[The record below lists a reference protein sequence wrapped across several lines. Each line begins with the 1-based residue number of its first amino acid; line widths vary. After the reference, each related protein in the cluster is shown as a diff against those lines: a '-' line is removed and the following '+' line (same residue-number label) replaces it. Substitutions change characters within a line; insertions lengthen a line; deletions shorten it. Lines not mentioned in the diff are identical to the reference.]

1 MSIYVNYMSFY
12 VKTCEKVPFSDE
24 KTVNF
29 MQKCMQKGSEKCKNS
44 PAKISYNTKT

>member
-12 VKTCEKVPFSDE
+12 VKTCEKVPFYDE

-29 MQKCMQKGSEKCKNS
+29 M
-44 PAKISYNTKT
+44 

>member
-12 VKTCEKVPFSDE
+12 VKTCEKVLFSDE

-29 MQKCMQKGSEKCKNS
+29 MQKCMQKGSKKCKNS
-44 PAKISYNTKT
+44 PAKVSYNTKT